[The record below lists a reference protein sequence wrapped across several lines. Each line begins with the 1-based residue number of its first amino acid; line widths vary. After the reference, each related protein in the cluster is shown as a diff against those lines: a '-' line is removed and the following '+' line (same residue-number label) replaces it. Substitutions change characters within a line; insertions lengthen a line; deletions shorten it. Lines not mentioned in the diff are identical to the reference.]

1 MALTIIEC
9 AVVGIAIVEADLNAK
24 SATSLLGELPIATKL
39 LYTTLQNVAHR
50 HAKNTGFFTSLKI
63 LEFKMLN
70 ML

>member
-9 AVVGIAIVEADLNAK
+9 AVVGIVIVEADLNAK
-24 SATSLLGELPIATKL
+24 SATSLLGELPIAIKL

-50 HAKNTGFFTSLKI
+50 HAKKTGFLTSLKI